1 MFDWIFNKIAKKI
14 LKSMELTDKKVQ
26 QYDQDLEVSRV
37 KEIFHKELKANK
49 NNAYLIAR
57 NIFNKN
63 QNNKNAFSMYFNFL
77 CDSIPSQDGKNDIE
91 YYNQANTA
99 FNIFKENTYITDD
112 IFEYIAESDKKLAT
126 IKESLTVAIQ
136 NKNKEKQ
143 ILNDNLLNDLEYSV
157 NNLKTIDI
165 RSKFDNQL
173 ETLAMQDAKINKQLL
188 SDKQKENYKTIA
200 SNLQQIKSDFDK
212 KQNQLAVDN
221 FEQAYIL
228 FNESKSKIDALRLF
242 GDKDKSVKTKLDDVI
257 ELLSKHKQDFLLPET
272 VTYYNMIFVKILQ
285 GLNTEET
292 KKYFI
297 KSLIEKK

>member
-1 MFDWIFNKIAKKI
+1 MFEWFFNKIAVRI
-14 LKSMELTDKKVQ
+14 LKSIELADKKIQ
-26 QYDQDLEVSRV
+26 KYDQDLEISRA
-37 KEIFHKELKANK
+37 KEIFNKEIKANK
-49 NNAYLIAR
+49 NNACLIAR

-63 QNNKNAFSMYFNFL
+63 QNNKNAFSLYFNFL
-77 CDSIPSQDGKNDIE
+77 CDSIHSQDGKNDIE
-91 YYNQANTA
+91 YYNQATTA
-99 FNIFKENTYITDD
+99 FNIFKENADITNE
-112 IFEYIAESDKKLAT
+112 IFEYIAESDKKLET
-126 IKESLTVAIQ
+126 IKESLTMAIQ

-143 ILNDNLLNDLEYSV
+143 IINDNLLNDLEYSV
-157 NNLKTIDI
+157 NNLKTINI
-165 RSKFDNQL
+165 RSEFDNQL
-173 ETLAMQDAKINKQLL
+173 ETLATKDAKINKQLL

-212 KQNQLAVDN
+212 KQNKLAVDD

-228 FNESKSKIDALRLF
+228 FNETKSKLDTLRIW

-257 ELLSKHKQDFLLPET
+257 DLLSNHKQDFLLPET
-272 VTYYNMIFVKILQ
+272 ITYYNMIFVKILQ